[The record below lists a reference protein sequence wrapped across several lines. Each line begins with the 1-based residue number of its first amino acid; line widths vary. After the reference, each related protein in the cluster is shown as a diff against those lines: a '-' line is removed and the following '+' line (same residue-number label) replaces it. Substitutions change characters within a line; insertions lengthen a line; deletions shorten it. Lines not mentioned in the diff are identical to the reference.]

1 MSKARTLANLISDN
15 AELADGQISVAEV
28 VGAAPTANP
37 TFTGNIDAGDNVK
50 IRLGDSDDLQLYHD
64 GTSGNTFID
73 EGGSGS
79 LFIRDNDNIALKKQ
93 SDNAN
98 MLVARAGAEVELYH
112 NGSEKLATTS
122 TGIQVTGN
130 IANAT
135 GDLTLDVAGDIIL
148 DSGGFDV
155 KLKVDGTEYAKFSNY
170 QNNFYLEPIAQDKDL
185 IIRGNDGGSVIT
197 ALTLDM
203 SEAGAATFNGAVNIP
218 GFIKHVG
225 DDNTFFGF
233 PSGDEFR
240 IETGGAERIS
250 INGSATT
257 FNEDSA
263 DKDFRVES
271 DNNANMLFVDGG
283 ANKVGIGTNSL
294 GRVFNVYD
302 PTTDGAIKLETGG
315 NASNIWAGIE
325 FKTPTSQSFLY
336 VPSNDSTGLMKFLPA
351 ASEVLALSNSA
362 VVVNEQSSDVDFRVE
377 SNNNTH
383 MLFVDASL
391 DHVLF
396 GTSNG
401 DIGGSVDGFRINA
414 EGNALSGI
422 SETGT
427 FTYNYYGDR
436 RGSNNEGIVYG
447 LAMNG
452 FFKSSISVLG
462 QSNSSDNGG
471 ITLDTISGNN
481 TKTERMRITPT
492 EAVFNEVSTDTDFR
506 VETDS
511 NSDMFVVDASANCV
525 NIGAIG
531 SSSTNYSLFVKGNN
545 PESGTNTYYVQKIST
560 AGYADTG
567 AYTSLIGLGV
577 EPNAAWSKGAIGWT
591 RTGSYD
597 KGHMVFLNNSGTNTT
612 TATLSDERMRI
623 TTTGVQ
629 VSGSLSKSSGSF
641 RIPHP
646 VASKTETHD
655 LVHSFVEAPQA
666 DNIYRGKVD
675 LVAGQASVNIDTVA
689 GMTEGTFAALNREI
703 QCFTSNET
711 GWTAVRGSVSG
722 NTLTIEA
729 QDGTCTDT
737 ISWLVVG
744 ERQDQHMYDTE
755 WTDENGKVIVEPLKP
770 VE

>member
-28 VGAAPTANP
+28 VGAAPTASP
-37 TFTGNIDAGDNVK
+37 TFTGNI
-50 IRLGDSDDLQLYHD
+50 
-64 GTSGNTFID
+64 
-73 EGGSGS
+73 
-79 LFIRDNDNIALKKQ
+79 
-93 SDNAN
+93 
-98 MLVARAGAEVELYH
+98 GA
-112 NGSEKLATTS
+112 A
-122 TGIQVTGN
+122 GN
-130 IANAT
+130 ITNAS

-148 DSGGFDV
+148 DADGGDV
-155 KLKVDGTEYAKFSNY
+155 RLADAGTQFARLSDGSEFTISAMGTDKNIKLA
-170 QNNFYLEPIAQDKDL
+170 
-185 IIRGNDGGSVIT
+185 GNDGGVAIT

-271 DNNANMLFVDGG
+271 DSNTHMLFVDAG
-283 ANKVGIGTNSL
+283 NNRVGIGTNSL

-396 GTSNG
+396 GTSGG

-506 VETDS
+506 VE
-511 NSDMFVVDASANCV
+511 SDNNANMLFLDASVDRISVGSGSSMDAQLTVQNAQNNGTIGHLAGTEISNNGVRPACLEMIHPINTVSSGTVMTIPITSQGGLWVQYQVELMVVTGEYNMNTNARGGSAKFSFTSLNVVRGFVQQEVTGNISSISVTQNNANACEIRV
-525 NIGAIG
+525 NFSSGYTAG
-531 SSSTNYSLFVKGNN
+531 SSSRNGVC
-545 PESGTNTYYVQKIST
+545 V
-560 AGYADTG
+560 YAKVLSFAPQYFELD
-567 AYTSLIGLGV
+567 
-577 EPNAAWSKGAIGWT
+577 N
-591 RTGSYD
+591 
-597 KGHMVFLNNSGTNTT
+597 
-612 TATLSDERMRI
+612 ATL
-623 TTTGVQ
+623 
-629 VSGSLSKSSGSF
+629 
-641 RIPHP
+641 
-646 VASKTETHD
+646 
-655 LVHSFVEAPQA
+655 
-666 DNIYRGKVD
+666 N
-675 LVAGQASVNIDTVA
+675 
-689 GMTEGTFAALNREI
+689 
-703 QCFTSNET
+703 
-711 GWTAVRGSVSG
+711 
-722 NTLTIEA
+722 
-729 QDGTCTDT
+729 
-737 ISWLVVG
+737 
-744 ERQDQHMYDTE
+744 
-755 WTDENGKVIVEPLKP
+755 
-770 VE
+770 